1 MSLRLVLNRLADQ
14 HALWL
19 VMLKLSQTIGM
30 LLMRVPR
37 LVKFLNTHF
46 GQLMIV
52 ELQPLSITL
61 AIKQLTMLSQLSAS
75 ALFRIKRMLPTF

>member
-52 ELQPLSITL
+52 ELQPNSITL
-61 AIKQLTMLSQLSAS
+61 AIMQLTMLSQLSAS
-75 ALFRIKRMLPTF
+75 ALLRIKRMLPTF

>member
-19 VMLKLSQTIGM
+19 VTLKLSQTIGM

-52 ELQPLSITL
+52 ELQPNSITL
-61 AIKQLTMLSQLSAS
+61 AIMQLTMLSQLSAS
-75 ALFRIKRMLPTF
+75 ALLRIKRMLPTF